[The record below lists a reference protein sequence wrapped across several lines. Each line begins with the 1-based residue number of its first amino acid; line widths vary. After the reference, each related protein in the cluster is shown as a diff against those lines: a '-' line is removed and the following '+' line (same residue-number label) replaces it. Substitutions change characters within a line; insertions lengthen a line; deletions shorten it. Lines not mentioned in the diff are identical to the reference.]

1 MSVPPYIVG
10 FYSFKGGVGRTMA
23 LANVAYFMAR
33 RGRNV
38 LVVDLDMEAP
48 GLGVFLKSLDEL
60 GEPAAVDVID
70 LLAWANTVAARDGEP
85 VEGIPSLQSAYP
97 PIEDYTTPI
106 KPERLTNGYL
116 NTLFG
121 PPGRIDLIGVDRDRS
136 YYERLISL
144 RLSSASQ
151 DHLNRVGAILRGF
164 FKACKIPRAVPE
176 YYGQA
181 GPEQVHYDYV
191 LLDSRTGITEVGGL
205 CFGPLTDRMVV
216 LTGLNYQNIDST
228 VRFLKDVGIDQPKT
242 ANTPVWDEVDVLTPP
257 WSSPRLDPK
266 PTLVVASPVPAGE
279 IALKRERLQTILEK
293 TGVPI
298 IHQLSYNPHIAL
310 REAIFARDY
319 PEEFLTIQ
327 YSTLCDQIFSMVADH
342 PSQLALRVTQ
352 YTYGPN
358 DNTRWRSAVE
368 SIVRLTTQSP
378 EVGLPFLQQLATR
391 FAPRTDEDYRAADR
405 MFRILTHP
413 QAPQRET
420 GYRLWGNCLLQWSQK
435 PSQVR
440 ELVNEE
446 DREAEQ
452 RLKRY
457 RQCLAVLTEGL
468 SLPGL
473 TPAAR
478 SSLLFSRARANQHHK
493 DYEAAIED
501 YSRVIDLPDGSLEN
515 RLQSMLD
522 RGLCRGKAGQHAAAL
537 GELTALTEIPE
548 ARVAALVHRGIVH
561 GLADDPEK
569 AIEDYTVVINDRGE
583 PTTHVL
589 ALRNRGVK
597 YLESKN
603 FSAAI
608 DDFTAVIMEPSSV
621 LEHRLNAL
629 HGRASANRS
638 IGKVFEADVDIQI
651 AQFLFVNQDD
661 LARAEASI
669 PFIRT
674 GSKRSTMNAV
684 VRTACDIILTIA
696 GISPEVRA
704 ISYYNRGYN
713 FHQENNLEEAAREYS
728 KVIELEEQAPASW
741 PLAMLNRAV
750 VRAQQGDN
758 KGARM
763 DLEKL
768 LAKPG
773 LMLETRARVLITLA
787 TAKSES
793 DDLPGSIAAFDTV
806 LAFEGVSDHVRA
818 AARAGRGWCAY
829 LNGDFTATAHWSR
842 EAVLLDPTHPLY
854 RANLALAMLHLDD
867 IEGATREYK
876 RALVDS
882 QSEED
887 LDRIKR
893 DLEQILA
900 TISHRDVAERILTL
914 IEKRRQEVLS

>member
-23 LANVAYFMAR
+23 LANVAYLMAR

-38 LVVDLDMEAP
+38 LVLDLDLEAP

-60 GEPAAVDVID
+60 GEPAAADVID
-70 LLAWANTVAARDGEP
+70 LLAWANTITAEESEP
-85 VEGIPSLQSAYP
+85 VEGSPSLQNAYP

-106 KPERLTNGYL
+106 KPRCLTEGYL
-116 NTLFG
+116 NPLFG
-121 PPGRIDLIGVDRDRS
+121 IQGRIDLIGVDRDRT
-136 YYERLISL
+136 YYERLDGL
-144 RLSSASQ
+144 RLSLASQ
-151 DHLNRVGAILRGF
+151 DHLNRVGVILRGF
-164 FKACKIPRAVPE
+164 FKAGKILREVPE
-176 YYGQA
+176 YYGLDGQ
-181 GPEQVHYDYV
+181 EQIHYDYV
-191 LLDSRTGITEVGGL
+191 LVDSRTGITEVGGL

-216 LTGLNYQNIDST
+216 LTGLNHQNIDST
-228 VRFLKDVGIDQPKT
+228 ARFLKDVGIDQPRT
-242 ANTPVWDEVDVLTPP
+242 ADSRPWDDVDVITTPL
-257 WSSPRLDPK
+257 SSPRLGPK
-266 PTLVVASPVPAGE
+266 PTLVVASPVPYGE
-279 IALKRERLQTILEK
+279 IALKRERLQDASERI
-293 TGVPI
+293 GVPI
-298 IHQLSYNPHIAL
+298 TCQLPYHPHIAL
-310 REAIFARDY
+310 REAIFVRDY
-319 PEEFLTIQ
+319 PEEILTIQ
-327 YSTLCDQIFSMVADH
+327 YGTLCDQILSMVADH
-342 PSQLALRVTQ
+342 PFQLAQQVTQ
-352 YTYGPN
+352 HTYGTA
-358 DNTRWRSAVE
+358 DTTQLRLAVE
-368 SIVRLTTQSP
+368 AIVRLTTQTP
-378 EVGLPFLQQLATR
+378 ELGLPLLQQAATR
-391 FAPRTDEDYRAADR
+391 FTPRTDQDYRVADR
-405 MFRILTHP
+405 MFRILRQP
-413 QAPQRET
+413 EAPQRET
-420 GYRLWGNCLLQWSQK
+420 GYRLWGNCLSLWSQK
-435 PSQVR
+435 PSQVQG
-440 ELVNEE
+440 LVNEE

-468 SLPGL
+468 SLSGL

-501 YSRVIDLPDGSLEN
+501 YSRVIDLPDGPLDN
-515 RLQSMLD
+515 RLQSRLD
-522 RGLCRGKAGQHAAAL
+522 RGLCRGKAGQHAEGL
-537 GELTALTEIPE
+537 KELTTVAEMPELRAGAL
-548 ARVAALVHRGIVH
+548 LNRGIVH
-561 GLADDPEK
+561 GLAHDPEK
-569 AIEDYTVVINDRGE
+569 AIEDYSEVINIRGDLE
-583 PTTHVL
+583 ATVL
-589 ALRNRGVK
+589 ARINRGYT

-603 FSAAI
+603 TSAAI
-608 DDFTAVIMEPSSV
+608 DDFTAVIMEPASG
-621 LEHRLNAL
+621 LEHRFNAL
-629 HGRASANRS
+629 HGRGSANRS

-674 GSKRSTMNAV
+674 GSKQSTMNTV
-684 VRTACDIILTIA
+684 VRTACDIILTIP
-696 GISPEVRA
+696 GISPEIRA

-713 FHQENNLEEAAREYS
+713 FHQEDNLEEAAREYS

-750 VRAQQGDN
+750 VRAQQGD
-758 KGARM
+758 KEGARI

-793 DDLPGSIAAFDTV
+793 GDLPGSIAALDEV
-806 LAFEGVSDHVRA
+806 LASEGVSAQVRA

-876 RALVDS
+876 RALADS

-887 LDRIKR
+887 LDRTKR

-900 TISHRDVAERILTL
+900 TIPHRDVAERILAL
-914 IEKRRQEVLS
+914 IEQRRQEIIA